1 MALTTQKIVPCLW
14 FDGQAEQA
22 AETYVAIFENSR
34 VLRISHYQKEGQ
46 EIHGRAAGS
55 VLTVEFEL
63 EGQQFLGLNG
73 GPQFKFNE
81 AISFQVYCE
90 TQDEIEHFWSRLS
103 EGGEEGDCGWVKDRF
118 GVSWQVVPAVLLRML
133 TDPDA
138 AKVQR
143 VTRAFMQM
151 RKFDIAALERA
162 FEGRAQA

>member
-1 MALTTQKIVPCLW
+1 MALTTQKITPCLW

-22 AETYVAIFENSR
+22 AEAYVAIFENSR
-34 VLRISHYQKEGQ
+34 ILRISHYQKEGH

-63 EGQQFLGLNG
+63 EGQNFVGLNG

-81 AISFQVYCE
+81 ALSLQVYCE

-103 EGGEEGDCGWVKDRF
+103 EGGAEGDCGWLKDRF
-118 GVSWQVVPAVLLRML
+118 GVSWQVVPAGLLSML
-133 TDPDA
+133 TDPDE

-162 FEGRAQA
+162 YEGRSTA